1 MAGASGSCL
10 LPDPTGPGATPC
22 WYSQAPTQPG
32 SRPLCPAPPLS
43 ALPPAALSIRSRNFC
58 CEAPERFH
66 LKDGICCRGQRRGEV
81 RETEGQRRPP
91 STDHSSPQAQTTA
104 ARAWALELSPGK
116 RRSVQKD
123 PRLSQAQGW
132 GGGRPTE
139 TRSPLPTCPQLG
151 HKSPRS

>member
-10 LPDPTGPGATPC
+10 LLDPTGPGAPPC

-32 SRPLCPAPPLS
+32 SRPLPRPSPS
-43 ALPPAALSIRSRNFC
+43 ALPPGALSIRSSYFC
-58 CEAPERFH
+58 CEAPERSH
-66 LKDGICCRGQRRGEV
+66 LKDGICCRGQRRGEA
-81 RETEGQRRPP
+81 REMEGQRRPP
-91 STDHSSPQAQTTA
+91 STDHGSPQAQITA

-139 TRSPLPTCPQLG
+139 TPSGPYPPAP
-151 HKSPRS
+151 S